1 VLEVAHTR
9 PHTAPVPF
17 RQWQKIMAGNFVEYL
32 SADHRACDVRLGQ
45 LRKAAVAGDW
55 NAAQEAFASL
65 QHDVLAHFAAEEE
78 VLFPAFEAATGMS
91 SGPTQVMRGEH
102 EEARFLIEDLEAAV
116 ADKDADGVRGQG
128 EALLILLQQHN
139 MKEENILYPTAF
151 KVVGAKAAELAAQI
165 VMRRETP

>member
-1 VLEVAHTR
+1 VLEVTR
-9 PHTAPVPF
+9 TRLHTAAIPF
-17 RQWQKIMAGNFVEYL
+17 RQWQKIMASNFVEYL
-32 SADHRACDVRLGQ
+32 SADHRACDALLGQ

-55 NAAQEAFASL
+55 NTAQEAFASL

-102 EEARFLIEDLEAAV
+102 EEARFLLEDIAAAV
-116 ADKDADGVRGQG
+116 GEKDADGVRGQG

-151 KVVGAKAAELAAQI
+151 RVVGPKAAELAAQI
-165 VMRRETP
+165 VMRREAP